1 MTKICGSTTGGLQT
15 FGYLGVY
22 KILPK
27 DRNVEMHRINIEKIY
42 FNIS

>member
-15 FGYLGVY
+15 FGYLRVY

-27 DRNVEMHRINIEKIY
+27 DRPCGNASYKH
-42 FNIS
+42 